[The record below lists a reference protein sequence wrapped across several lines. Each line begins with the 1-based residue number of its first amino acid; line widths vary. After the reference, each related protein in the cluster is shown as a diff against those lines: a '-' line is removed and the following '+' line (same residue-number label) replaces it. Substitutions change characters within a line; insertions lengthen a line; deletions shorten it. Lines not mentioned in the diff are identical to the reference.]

1 MADPIIVKVSEL
13 PELMD
18 LAAGDLITTVDISE
32 AISANK
38 TKKLQAGNLKVFATA
53 QLADSIVTVAK
64 LADDAV
70 ESAKIKD
77 LNVTT
82 GKLAAKAV
90 TAAKIADNTITAT
103 QMATG
108 AAIGNI
114 ATGAIATAKLADNAV
129 TEAKLGAIKRTIIIP
144 IAGDEDD
151 IIVKNY
157 PRKSAWAA
165 MLDTHTILSVAV
177 VISGAVSSSGVV
189 TVAVSNAGGVAA
201 TVSVSQ
207 GEFSA
212 STTTIVEA
220 YKTAAA
226 FAPIGIN
233 VTAAGVGA
241 KGLSVYLEVLG

>member
-13 PELMD
+13 TELED
-18 LAAGDLITTVDISE
+18 LAAGDLITAVDISE
-32 AISANK
+32 AVSANK
-38 TKKLQAGNLKVFATA
+38 TKKLQAGNIKIFSSE
-53 QLADSIVTVAK
+53 QLANSVVPGRA
-64 LADDAV
+64 LEPGAV
-70 ESAKIKD
+70 IA
-77 LNVTT
+77 
-82 GKLAAKAV
+82 G
-90 TAAKIADNTITAT
+90 KIATDGLSETEQIKNDIITAPKMKVGAALGNLVDNTIP
-103 QMATG
+103 G
-108 AAIGNI
+108 
-114 ATGAIATAKLADNAV
+114 AKLVDNSV
-129 TEAKLGAIKRTIIIP
+129 TEAKLGAIKRTVIIP

-201 TVSVSQ
+201 TVSVPQ
-207 GEFSA
+207 GSWSA
-212 STTTIVEA
+212 STTTIA
-220 YKTAAA
+220 TDYKTAAA